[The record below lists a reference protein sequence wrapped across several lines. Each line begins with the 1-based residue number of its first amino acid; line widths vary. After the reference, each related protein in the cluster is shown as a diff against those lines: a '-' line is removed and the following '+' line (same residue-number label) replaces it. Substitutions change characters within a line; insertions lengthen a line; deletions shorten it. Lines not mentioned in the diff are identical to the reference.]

1 MDKLIEKAAKVYE
14 KTGKLGET
22 AEELGV
28 SIQKCR
34 KILISAGAYAPKT
47 ERIEHIINMHNKGK
61 SKKEIAESLGIS
73 ERYVHAV
80 LPYEKCIYNSENQTE
95 NAKRREKCGKGKI
108 A

>member
-22 AEELGV
+22 
-28 SIQKCR
+28 IQKCR
-34 KILISAGAYAPKT
+34 KLLISAGVYAPKT
-47 ERIEHIINMHNKGK
+47 ERIEHIINMYNKGK

-80 LPYEKCIYNSENQTE
+80 LPYEKCIYNSENRTE
-95 NAKRREKCGKGKI
+95 NAKRIEKCRKGKN